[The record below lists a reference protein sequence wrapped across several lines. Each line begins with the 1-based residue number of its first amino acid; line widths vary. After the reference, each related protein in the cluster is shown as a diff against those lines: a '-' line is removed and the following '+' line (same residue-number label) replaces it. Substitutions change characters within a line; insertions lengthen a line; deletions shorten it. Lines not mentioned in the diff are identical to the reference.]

1 MASGNVGKWECVNMV
16 KKTSLSTALHEAS
29 GKKPTPVTT
38 TDNRP
43 EPSTRSE
50 LPPVRQG
57 KKMISGYFDPA
68 VARQL
73 KQLALDNDSTVQA
86 LLGEALNELFIKYN
100 KKPIA

>member
-1 MASGNVGKWECVNMV
+1 MA
-16 KKTSLSTALHEAS
+16 KKPSLSDALHEAS
-29 GKKPTPVTT
+29 GKKPAPVITK
-38 TDNRP
+38 NNEP
-43 EPSTRSE
+43 EPVNRSE
-50 LPPVRQG
+50 LPPIRRG

>member
-1 MASGNVGKWECVNMV
+1 MV
-16 KKTSLSTALHEAS
+16 KKTSLSAALHEAS
-29 GKKPTPVTT
+29 GKQPAPVTT

-43 EPSTRSE
+43 ELSTRAE
-50 LPPVRQG
+50 LPPARQG

-86 LLGEALNELFIKYN
+86 LLGEALNELFVKYN
-100 KKPIA
+100 QKPIA